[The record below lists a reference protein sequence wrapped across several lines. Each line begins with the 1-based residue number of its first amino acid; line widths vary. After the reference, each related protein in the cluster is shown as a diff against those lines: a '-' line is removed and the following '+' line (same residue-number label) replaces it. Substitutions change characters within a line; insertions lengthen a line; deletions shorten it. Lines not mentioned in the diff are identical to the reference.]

1 MLQGVVTL
9 NVAASVPVT
18 SCPSRGQI
26 WLSNTGANPAF
37 IGTGSGVTSGNGMP
51 LAAGASV
58 TVPIGS
64 GQLFAIST
72 TGATTLAYFL
82 GGI

>member
-9 NVAASVPVT
+9 NITTPTPVT
-18 SCPSRGQI
+18 SCPGRGQI
-26 WLSNTGANPAF
+26 WMSNTGANPAF

-58 TVPIGS
+58 VVPIGS

-82 GGI
+82 GGV